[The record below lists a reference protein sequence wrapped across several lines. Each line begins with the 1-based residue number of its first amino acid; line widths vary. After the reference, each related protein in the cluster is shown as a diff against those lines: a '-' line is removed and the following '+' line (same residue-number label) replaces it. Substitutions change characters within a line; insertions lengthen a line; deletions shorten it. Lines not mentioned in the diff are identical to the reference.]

1 MVTSTA
7 CKPNQPHESTSST
20 SKIETTTTT
29 TPTIEDPNKEIKIK
43 RNELINMIEN
53 EFNNR
58 GDNYKNS
65 EKIIYVTK
73 HWGDDYSCTVGALF
87 QDEKKLT
94 GVLSGRITEED
105 YMYLINNIAPKARLL
120 LMSIQKFLYRSILR
134 SARQSSA
141 GSSQKTTQTVGLSA
155 FLPFRFCSS

>member
-73 HWGDDYSCTVGALF
+73 H
-87 QDEKKLT
+87 
-94 GVLSGRITEED
+94 
-105 YMYLINNIAPKARLL
+105 
-120 LMSIQKFLYRSILR
+120 
-134 SARQSSA
+134 
-141 GSSQKTTQTVGLSA
+141 
-155 FLPFRFCSS
+155 